1 MIGRE
6 AAAGERDRY
15 AVEIEQPQDDFF
27 AVERR
32 HGRHAKIERASLSHQ
47 TDATVVGQAML
58 GDVEVR
64 HDLDARDDGGAIADG
79 DDGGLLEQAVDAK
92 AHHHAFGARLEMNVA
107 GAAGEGLVQDRID
120 DVGDAASLVGE
131 RGQPRVRLCW
141 AQKSSHVAIP
151 LIYAEGLDQEGLRPG
166 PALSTFSFTT
176 RYVSLASLPL
186 FPQFVFSTS
195 WNTMWT

>member
-1 MIGRE
+1 MSASRVMAPTASLVWSVANTRWPVSDACMAMRAVSRSRTSPTRMMSGAWRE
-6 AAAGERDRY
+6 AATGERDRH
-15 AVEIEQPQDDFF
+15 AVEVEQPQDDLL

-32 HGRHAKIERASLSHQ
+32 HRRHAKIERASLSHQ
-47 TDATVVGQAML
+47 TDAAVVGQAML

-120 DVGDAASLVGE
+120 DFGDAA
-131 RGQPRVRLCW
+131 
-141 AQKSSHVAIP
+141 
-151 LIYAEGLDQEGLRPG
+151 
-166 PALSTFSFTT
+166 
-176 RYVSLASLPL
+176 
-186 FPQFVFSTS
+186 
-195 WNTMWT
+195 

>member
-1 MIGRE
+1 R
-6 AAAGERDRY
+6 AALA
-15 AVEIEQPQDDFF
+15 
-27 AVERR
+27 
-32 HGRHAKIERASLSHQ
+32 RACPVAFEDYGGSLK
-47 TDATVVGQAML
+47 QAA
-58 GDVEVR
+58 EK
-64 HDLDARDDGGAIADG
+64 
-79 DDGGLLEQAVDAK
+79 K
-92 AHHHAFGARLEMNVA
+92 AHLHAVGARLQMNVA

-120 DVGDAASLVGE
+120 DFGDAASLVGE
-131 RGQPRVRLCW
+131 RGQPGVRLYW
-141 AQKSSHVAIP
+141 AQKRSHVAIP